1 MHRDGARSCRR
12 CPGMVTAMQKR
23 RPERDSGLAFPDWLR
38 YQPRMAKESIEKL
51 ASALAE
57 SVPEG
62 LRSVRDDLE
71 QNFRAILKGGLDRL
85 DLVTREEFDVQQAVL
100 ARTREKL
107 ETLESRLADLEEKKT
122 TGTETA
128 KKKVKKKAAKN
139 KAPSSKAARKK
150 VTKKKS
156 A

>member
-1 MHRDGARSCRR
+1 
-12 CPGMVTAMQKR
+12 MQKR